1 MPQIPDRAARE
12 FSRSYWGTRVIS
24 PEPKAEVTDDKSVRK
39 LLGPRG
45 EVLRTFSD
53 RAPIGFR

>member
-1 MPQIPDRAARE
+1 MPQIPDRAAHE

-24 PEPKAEVTDDKSVRK
+24 PEPQAEVTDDESVRK

-45 EVLRTFSD
+45 EVLLTFSD
-53 RAPIGFR
+53 RPPIGFQ